1 MLRDVYIYMYTYI
14 HTYIHIYIGSTS
26 TIYSLHSESS
36 IHRTEKKAISS
47 LQYNACF
54 NQNFS
59 LLKIQEIRL
68 SGKLFFSCLYII
80 KMIVPQILNLC
91 GFRRINVFAL
101 SLLNQNAYFF
111 LSSLNTKS
119 DIHLDSVSSCC
130 LQTIR

>member
-1 MLRDVYIYMYTYI
+1 MCIFTCI
-14 HTYIHIYIGSTS
+14 HTYIRTYIYIGSTS
-26 TIYSLHSESS
+26 TIYSLHSESTIHS
-36 IHRTEKKAISS
+36 IEKKAISS
-47 LQYNACF
+47 LQYNTCF
-54 NQNFS
+54 NQKFS

-68 SGKLFFSCLYII
+68 SGKLFFSCLCII

>member
-1 MLRDVYIYMYTYI
+1 MCIFTCI
-14 HTYIHIYIGSTS
+14 HTYIRTYIYIGSTS

-36 IHRTEKKAISS
+36 IHRIEKKAISS
-47 LQYNACF
+47 LQYNTCF

-68 SGKLFFSCLYII
+68 SGKLSFSCLYII